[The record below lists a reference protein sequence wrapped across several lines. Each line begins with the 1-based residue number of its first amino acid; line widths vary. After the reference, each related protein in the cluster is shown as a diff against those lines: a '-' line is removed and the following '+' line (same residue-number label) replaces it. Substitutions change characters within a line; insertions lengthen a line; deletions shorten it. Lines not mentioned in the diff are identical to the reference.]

1 MLLNKL
7 IFLTNVVIL
16 NRYILEQNGTYYAQ
30 LSKEEALQDEGKK
43 ISLEIWWYH
52 FHIISKTVIGQPI

>member
-16 NRYILEQNGTYYAQ
+16 NRYILEENGTYYAQ
-30 LSKEEALQDEGKK
+30 LSKEEALQDEEKK
-43 ISLEIWWYH
+43 IL
-52 FHIISKTVIGQPI
+52 

>member
-1 MLLNKL
+1 M
-7 IFLTNVVIL
+7 IL